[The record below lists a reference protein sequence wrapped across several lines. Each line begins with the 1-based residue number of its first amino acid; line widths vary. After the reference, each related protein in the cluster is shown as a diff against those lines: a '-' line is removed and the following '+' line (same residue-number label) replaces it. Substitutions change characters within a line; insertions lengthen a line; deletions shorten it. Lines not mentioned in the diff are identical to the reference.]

1 MQRFTLSKGSYM
13 SVIFIIHHSNE
24 INKSVI
30 IIHLSK
36 INNIKFIMDYDYSNK
51 DKSLE
56 NIKLAGS
63 Y

>member
-1 MQRFTLSKGSYM
+1 M
-13 SVIFIIHHSNE
+13 SVIIIIHHSNE

-30 IIHLSK
+30 IIHLSE
-36 INNIKFIMDYDYSNK
+36 INNIKFIMDFYYSNK